1 MKEAVYEKYQEEI
14 VIEAIDL
21 EDPETLALF
30 AAGDTKG
37 IFQFEQAGAIRLL
50 RRVRP
55 NHFEEVVATTSLN
68 RPGLVITLI
77 ISSKESTAKKKLRF

>member
-30 AAGDTKG
+30 AAGGYQGDFPIWTG
-37 IFQFEQAGAIRLL
+37 WSHSPLETEWD
-50 RRVRP
+50 P
-55 NHFEEVVATTSLN
+55 
-68 RPGLVITLI
+68 I
-77 ISSKESTAKKKLRF
+77 ISKK

>member
-30 AAGDTKG
+30 AGDTKG
-37 IFQFEQAGAIRLL
+37 FS
-50 RRVRP
+50 
-55 NHFEEVVATTSLN
+55 NLN
-68 RPGLVITLI
+68 RLEPFA
-77 ISSKESTAKKKLRF
+77 S

>member
-37 IFQFEQAGAIRLL
+37 IFQFEQAGSIHLL

-68 RPGLVITLI
+68 RPGG
-77 ISSKESTAKKKLRF
+77 

>member
-37 IFQFEQAGAIRLL
+37 FS
-50 RRVRP
+50 
-55 NHFEEVVATTSLN
+55 NLN
-68 RPGLVITLI
+68 RLEPFA
-77 ISSKESTAKKKLRF
+77 S